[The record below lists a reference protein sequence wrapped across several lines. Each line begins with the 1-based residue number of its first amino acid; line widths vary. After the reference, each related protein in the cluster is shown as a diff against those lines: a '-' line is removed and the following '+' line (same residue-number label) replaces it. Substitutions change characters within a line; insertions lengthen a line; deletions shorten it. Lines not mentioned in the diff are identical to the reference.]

1 MSTPRKSYRYPGV
14 QPFSSDQQRIFFGR
28 QEDTQRLLSL
38 MLQERLCV
46 LFGKSGHGKSSLL
59 NAGII
64 PALAEKGKKG
74 NRRYL
79 PVTVRFNTW
88 TPQDTQT
95 LYDKFVFHLNKSLSQ
110 SPKVATSRF
119 DSAQRPTE
127 IAESQSPKV
136 EKSVPPSLSP
146 SLPPTL
152 WGAVKQWQIPA
163 DTGIV
168 LLFDQFEE
176 FFSYP
181 QEQQSAF
188 KEQLAEL
195 LYVDYPQFLEDNED
209 RLDPEYA
216 AFLAEKTDVRA
227 LLSIRADRL
236 SDLDRLKDRL
246 PAILHKRY
254 ELRALDAEQAR
265 QAVTGPAGEPGDGYR
280 SPAFAYDEAALQ
292 TILREL
298 TGREGAEAGRIEAF
312 LLQIVCASIEKRVTE
327 RGLASVQKADLPDF
341 DTVFDD
347 YYQDRIGELPQAERA
362 PARRVLEQGL
372 LLVDPQSSEGR
383 RLSRDAGELAQA
395 FSVSP
400 ALLEN
405 LERTYL
411 LRREV
416 NSLGSFS
423 YELSHDT
430 LIAPVMKSR
439 KAQEAVEE
447 AERLEQERID
457 AETRAREAEEKA
469 AEERRKAEEAERLK
483 NEAITAKRRATW
495 FAWGAGLL
503 AVMAVAAF
511 IYANSQSRL
520 AQSQSKIAE
529 ERRIQSDSSAANA
542 LKQQGIAEL
551 ERIKADSS
559 AMIALEQTR
568 IAKAALKKA
577 DDNLLLAKREEA
589 RAKAALE
596 QVKKEKDATEAQRRL
611 AEDNFNLAQQKTRE
625 AEKEADNARKALE
638 AQKAAL
644 AEIARLFL
652 RDASSL
658 IRLLDYEA
666 ALEKIQSAAALE
678 VAGQAVS
685 DSLLEIAFFY
695 AETNRLNRAWSLLDT
710 AYALVNKSL
719 TSKTDDRLAAREA
732 LRRLNPRR
740 DSFLQARYFPV
751 MIDIPGGTDTIGG
764 IINWLEDTIPPL
776 RVTISSYQ
784 LAESET
790 TWWQYNLY
798 CVATGTELPNK
809 PAGWGGEGDNPVV
822 NVSWYDATAYG
833 GWLSDRAGLQRAI
846 ECPDEENCS
855 LDLQAKGYR
864 LPTEAEWEYAARA
877 GTNMTYAGCNEESDL
892 IDFAWYSKNSGG
904 RTRPVKTRL
913 PNQLGLYDMS
923 GNVWEWCWDWY
934 DDYPTEAQVNP
945 IGPVTGSFRVLRGGA
960 WDGLADYCRVALRY
974 YDIPG
979 SRTSTQRFPSLQDP
993 LTFYISYL
1001 FTF

>member
-1 MSTPRKSYRYPGV
+1 MSTPQKSYRYPGV

-46 LFGKSGHGKSSLL
+46 LYGKSGHGKSSLL

-74 NRRYL
+74 NRHYVA
-79 PVTVRFNTW
+79 VTVRFNTW

-110 SPKVATSRF
+110 THTDAQSRF
-119 DSAQRPTE
+119 DSAQRPTKDE
-127 IAESQSPKV
+127 DSTSRTVVESYSRKVAPSP
-136 EKSVPPSLSP
+136 
-146 SLPPTL
+146 PPTL
-152 WGAVKQWQIPA
+152 WGAVKRWDIGA
-163 DTGIV
+163 NTGIV

-209 RLDPEYA
+209 TLDPEYA

-280 SPAFAYDEAALQ
+280 SPAFAYDEAALL

-312 LLQIVCASIEKRVTE
+312 LLQIVCASIEKRVLE
-327 RGLASVQKADLPDF
+327 RGLATVQKADLPDF

-372 LLVDPQSSEGR
+372 LLVDPQSGEGR

-395 FSVSP
+395 FQVSP

-430 LIAPVMKSR
+430 LIGPVMKSR
-439 KAQEAVEE
+439 KEQEAVEA
-447 AERLEQERID
+447 AERLQREATEFAKREKALRRRQRRNAIAGILALALLAVSIFSFILAAQAQRDAAEATLEAEQQKKEAQAASDKAEQERLNAD
-457 AETRAREAEEKA
+457 KEKSRADTQTEVA
-469 AEERRKAEEAERLK
+469 RRKQQDADIA
-483 NEAITAKRRATW
+483 TAKAK
-495 FAWGAGLL
+495 
-503 AVMAVAAF
+503 VA
-511 IYANSQSRL
+511 
-520 AQSQSKIAE
+520 
-529 ERRIQSDSSAANA
+529 
-542 LKQQGIAEL
+542 
-551 ERIKADSS
+551 
-559 AMIALEQTR
+559 
-568 IAKAALKKA
+568 
-577 DDNLLLAKREEA
+577 
-589 RAKAALE
+589 
-596 QVKKEKDATEAQRRL
+596 EAQARF
-611 AEDNFNLAQQKTRE
+611 EQQKT
-625 AEKEADNARKALE
+625 KEARDNLQKEKRKLALLLLE
-638 AQKAAL
+638 QAN
-644 AEIARLFL
+644 
-652 RDASSL
+652 DL
-658 IRLLDYEA
+658 IHLLDYEA

-695 AETNRLNRAWSLLDT
+695 AETKRLDRAWPLLDT

-719 TSKTDDRLAAREA
+719 PAKTGDRLAARAA

-740 DSFLQARYFPV
+740 DSSLQALSFPV
-751 MIDIPGGTDTIGG
+751 LIDIPGGTDTIGRNY
-764 IINWLEDTIPPL
+764 IVSLSP
-776 RVTISSYQ
+776 YQ

-790 TWWQYNLY
+790 TWWQYHLY
-798 CVATGTELPNK
+798 CIATDTALPDK
-809 PAGWGGEGDNPVV
+809 PAGWGGEGDNPVI
-822 NVSWYDATAYG
+822 NVSWFDAVAYAN
-833 GWLSDRAGLQRAI
+833 WLNERERLQQAI
-846 ECPDEENCS
+846 KCSVEDNCS
-855 LDLQAKGYR
+855 LDLQTKGYR

-877 GTNMTYAGCNEESDL
+877 GSNMTYAGCDQES
-892 IDFAWYSKNSGG
+892 N
-904 RTRPVKTRL
+904 L
-913 PNQLGLYDMS
+913 PNL
-923 GNVWEWCWDWY
+923 
-934 DDYPTEAQVNP
+934 
-945 IGPVTGSFRVLRGGA
+945 
-960 WDGLADYCRVALRY
+960 
-974 YDIPG
+974 PG
-979 SRTSTQRFPSLQDP
+979 IAKTPAAAPAR
-993 LTFYISYL
+993 
-1001 FTF
+1001 

>member
-1 MSTPRKSYRYPGV
+1 MSTPQKSYRYPGV

-64 PALAEKGKKG
+64 PTLAEKGKKG
-74 NRRYL
+74 NRRYVT
-79 PVTVRFNTW
+79 VTVRFNTW

-110 SPKVATSRF
+110 SPEVAASRF

-136 EKSVPPSLSP
+136 AKSPPPPLAPSP
-146 SLPPTL
+146 PPTL
-152 WGAVKQWQIPA
+152 WGAVKQWNIGEN
-163 DTGIV
+163 TGIV

-209 RLDPEYA
+209 SLDPEYA

-265 QAVTGPAGEPGDGYR
+265 QAVVGPAGEEGGNYR
-280 SPAFAYDEAALQ
+280 SPAFAYDEAALL

-312 LLQIVCASIEKRVTE
+312 LLQIVCASIEKRVLE
-327 RGLASVQKADLPDF
+327 RGLATVQKADLPDF

-347 YYQDRIGELPQAERA
+347 YYQDRIGELPPAERT

-372 LLVDPQSSEGR
+372 LLVDPQSGEGR

-430 LIAPVMKSR
+430 LIGPVMKSR
-439 KAQEAVEE
+439 KEQEAVEE

-469 AEERRKAEEAERLK
+469 AEEKRKAEEAERLK

-542 LKQQGIAEL
+542 LKQQEIAVS

-568 IAKAALKKA
+568 IAKAARKKA

-611 AEDNFNLAQQKTRE
+611 AENNFNLAQQKTKE

-638 AQKAAL
+638 AQKAAH

-652 RDASSL
+652 PDASTL

-666 ALEKIQSAAALE
+666 AREKIQSVAALE

-695 AETNRLNRAWSLLDT
+695 AETNRLDRAWSLLHT
-710 AYALVNKSL
+710 AYTLVNKSL
-719 TSKTDDRLAAREA
+719 TPKTGDRLAAREA

-751 MIDIPGGTDTIGG
+751 MIEIPGGTDTIGSG
-764 IINWLEDTIPPL
+764 KGDEKFFV
-776 RVTISSYQ
+776 VTLSDYQ

-798 CVATGTELPNK
+798 CAATGKELPEK

-822 NVSWYDATAYG
+822 NVSWYDATAYA
-833 GWLSDRAGLQRAI
+833 GWLSDREDLKRAI
-846 ECPDEENCS
+846 ECPDEGNCA
-855 LDLQAKGYR
+855 LDLRAKGYR

-877 GTNMTYAGCNEESDL
+877 DTNMAYAGCDQESEL
-892 IDFAWYSKNSGG
+892 IDYAWYGENSGS
-904 RTRPVKTRL
+904 RTQPVKTRL
-913 PNQLGLYDMS
+913 PNRLGLYDMS

-934 DDYPTEAQVNP
+934 GDYPSEAQNP
-945 IGPVTGSFRVLRGGA
+945 IGPETGSTRVLRGGA
-960 WDGLADYCRVALRY
+960 WNVSADFCRVANRR
-974 YDIPG
+974 DVNPG
-979 SRTSTQRFPSLQDP
+979 YWSDLFGFRLSRTR
-993 LTFYISYL
+993 
-1001 FTF
+1001 

>member
-1 MSTPRKSYRYPGV
+1 MTTPEKSYRYPGV

-28 QEDTQRLLSL
+28 QDDTQRLLSL

-74 NRRYL
+74 NRRYV

-95 LYDKFVFHLNKSLSQ
+95 LYDKFVFHLGKAMADAGVMGMARDETRKFASLPNSLWGIM
-110 SPKVATSRF
+110 KKWN
-119 DSAQRPTE
+119 
-127 IAESQSPKV
+127 IAE
-136 EKSVPPSLSP
+136 
-146 SLPPTL
+146 
-152 WGAVKQWQIPA
+152 G
-163 DTGIV
+163 TGIV

-209 RLDPEYA
+209 TLDPEYA

-265 QAVTGPAGEPGDGYR
+265 QAVVGPAGEPGDGYR
-280 SPAFAYDEAALQ
+280 SPAFAYDEAALK
-292 TILREL
+292 TILSEL

-327 RGLASVQKADLPDF
+327 RGLTTVREPDLPDF

-362 PARRVLEQGL
+362 PARRVLEQEL
-372 LLVDPQSSEGR
+372 LLVDPQTGESR

-395 FSVSP
+395 FQVSP

-411 LRREV
+411 LRREM

-430 LIAPVMKSR
+430 LIGPVMKAR
-439 KAQEAVEE
+439 KAQEAVEA
-447 AERLEQERID
+447 AERLQREAAELAEREKALRRRQRRNYILSIGVMILIVIFAYLIFVLIIAADEVKEAQAKAEQQEQRTKSALIELDRERINVQK
-457 AETRAREAEEKA
+457 EKSRADTLSEES
-469 AEERRKAEEAERLK
+469 RRKQRAADIATAE
-483 NEAITAKRRATW
+483 AK
-495 FAWGAGLL
+495 
-503 AVMAVAAF
+503 VA
-511 IYANSQSRL
+511 
-520 AQSQSKIAE
+520 
-529 ERRIQSDSSAANA
+529 
-542 LKQQGIAEL
+542 
-551 ERIKADSS
+551 
-559 AMIALEQTR
+559 
-568 IAKAALKKA
+568 
-577 DDNLLLAKREEA
+577 
-589 RAKAALE
+589 
-596 QVKKEKDATEAQRRL
+596 EAQARY
-611 AEDNFNLAQQKTRE
+611 EQQKT
-625 AEKEADNARKALE
+625 KEARDNLQKEKRKLALLLLE
-638 AQKAAL
+638 Q
-644 AEIARLFL
+644 
-652 RDASSL
+652 ASDL
-658 IRLLDYEA
+658 IYLLDYEA
-666 ALEKIQSAAALE
+666 AREKMQSVIALE
-678 VAGQAVS
+678 VANQAAG

-695 AETNRLNRAWSLLDT
+695 AETNQLDRAWSLLDT
-710 AYALVNKSL
+710 AYALINKSL
-719 TSKTDDRLAAREA
+719 PAKIGDHLAPREA
-732 LRRLNPRR
+732 LRRLNPQR

-751 MIDIPGGTDTIGG
+751 MIDIPGGTDTIGSG
-764 IINWLEDTIPPL
+764 DRDEQFFV
-776 RVTISSYQ
+776 VTLSDYQ

-798 CVATGTELPNK
+798 CAATGKALPEK
-809 PAGWGGEGDNPVV
+809 PGWGGEGDNPVV
-822 NVSWYDATAYG
+822 NVSWYDAVAYA
-833 GWLSDRAGLQRAI
+833 GWLSDREGLQRAI
-846 ECPDEENCS
+846 ECPDEENCN
-855 LDLQAKGYR
+855 LNLQVKGYR

-877 GTNMTYAGCNEESDL
+877 GTNMTYAGCGQKSDL
-892 IDFAWYSKNSGG
+892 PDFAWYGENSGS
-904 RTRPVKTRL
+904 RTRPVKTRR

-934 DDYPTEAQVNP
+934 GDYPPEAQTNP
-945 IGPVTGSFRVLRGGA
+945 TGTEIGSRRVLRGGA
-960 WDGLADYCRVALRY
+960 WGSLAGLCRVALRNNVN
-974 YDIPG
+974 PG
-979 SRTSTQRFPSLQDP
+979 LRDVLFGFRLSRTP
-993 LTFYISYL
+993 
-1001 FTF
+1001 

>member
-1 MSTPRKSYRYPGV
+1 MSTPEKSYRYPGV

-28 QEDTQRLLSL
+28 QDDTQRLLSL

-74 NRRYL
+74 NRRYV

-95 LYDKFVFHLNKSLSQ
+95 LYDKFVFHLGKAMADAGMTGVAGKTGTAGMAKDETRKFASLPNSLWGIM
-110 SPKVATSRF
+110 KKWN
-119 DSAQRPTE
+119 
-127 IAESQSPKV
+127 IAE
-136 EKSVPPSLSP
+136 
-146 SLPPTL
+146 
-152 WGAVKQWQIPA
+152 G
-163 DTGIV
+163 TGIV

-254 ELRALDAEQAR
+254 ELRALDTEQAR
-265 QAVTGPAGEPGDGYR
+265 QAVVGPAGEPGDGYR
-280 SPAFAYDEAALQ
+280 SPAFAYDEAALL

-327 RGLASVQKADLPDF
+327 RGLATVREPDLPDF

-347 YYQDRIGELPQAERA
+347 YYQDRIGELPQSERA

-372 LLVDPQSSEGR
+372 LLVDPQSGEGR

-395 FSVSP
+395 FQVSP

-430 LIAPVMKSR
+430 LIGPVLKAR

-469 AEERRKAEEAERLK
+469 AEEKRKAEEAERLK
-483 NEAITAKRRATW
+483 NEAIRARRRATW
-495 FAWGAGLL
+495 FAW
-503 AVMAVAAF
+503 VTFSVSIVAIIAF
-511 IYANSQSRL
+511 YKART
-520 AQSQSKIAE
+520 
-529 ERRIQSDSSAANA
+529 A
-542 LKQQGIAEL
+542 LRDQQ
-551 ERIKADSS
+551 
-559 AMIALEQTR
+559 
-568 IAKAALKKA
+568 AALKVVGWMT
-577 DDNLLLAKREEA
+577 LM
-589 RAKAALE
+589 
-596 QVKKEKDATEAQRRL
+596 
-611 AEDNFNLAQQKTRE
+611 
-625 AEKEADNARKALE
+625 EADTFIK
-638 AQKAAL
+638 KM
-644 AEIARLFL
+644 
-652 RDASSL
+652 
-658 IRLLDYEA
+658 DYE
-666 ALEKIQSAAALE
+666 SAYLYLNSATMITAISEE
-678 VAGQAVS
+678 VSNA
-685 DSLLEIAFFY
+685 LLEMAFFY
-695 AETNRLNRAWSLLDT
+695 AETNQLERAWGVLDT
-710 AYALVNKSL
+710 AYQIINRDLVIKNG
-719 TSKTDDRLAAREA
+719 DRLAAREA
-732 LRRLNPRR
+732 IRHLNPQR

-751 MIDIPGGTDTIGG
+751 MIDIQGRTDTIGSG
-764 IINWLEDTIPPL
+764 NGNEKFFV
-776 RVTISSYQ
+776 VTLSDYQ
-784 LAESET
+784 LAESEI

-798 CVATGTELPNK
+798 CAATGTAPPEK
-809 PAGWGGEGDNPVV
+809 PGWGGEGDNPVV
-822 NVSWYDATAYG
+822 NVSWYNAVAYA
-833 GWLSDRAGLQRAI
+833 GWLSDREGLPQAVNCR
-846 ECPDEENCS
+846 DEDNCS
-855 LDLQAKGYR
+855 LDLQAKSYR
-864 LPTEAEWEYAARA
+864 LPTEAEWEFAARG
-877 GTNMTYAGCNEESDL
+877 GTNITYAGCDQESDL
-892 IDFAWYSKNSGG
+892 PDFAWYFKNSGS
-904 RTRPVKTRL
+904 RTRPVKTRR
-913 PNQLGLYDMS
+913 PNIMGLYDMS
-923 GNVWEWCWDWY
+923 GNVWEWCWDWHGG
-934 DDYPTEAQVNP
+934 YPTEAKVNP
-945 IGPVTGSFRVLRGGA
+945 IGPEMGPYRVLRGGA
-960 WDGLADYCRVALRY
+960 WHNNAVVCRVANRPVVYSDDLY
-974 YDIPG
+974 G
-979 SRTSTQRFPSLQDP
+979 SYGFRLARTL
-993 LTFYISYL
+993 
-1001 FTF
+1001 

>member
-1 MSTPRKSYRYPGV
+1 MSTPQKSYRYPGV

-46 LFGKSGHGKSSLL
+46 LYGKSGHGKSSLL

-74 NRRYL
+74 NRRYV

-95 LYDKFVFHLNKSLSQ
+95 LYDKFVFHFRKAMMDAGMTG
-110 SPKVATSRF
+110 VAGNTL
-119 DSAQRPTE
+119 
-127 IAESQSPKV
+127 V
-136 EKSVPPSLSP
+136 ETPSMA
-146 SLPPTL
+146 SLPGTL
-152 WGAVKQWQIPA
+152 WGAVKHWNIGEN
-163 DTGIV
+163 TGIV

-181 QEQQSAF
+181 QEQQAAF

-209 RLDPEYA
+209 TLDPEYA

-280 SPAFAYDEAALQ
+280 SPAFAYEEAALQ

-312 LLQIVCASIEKRVTE
+312 LLQIVCASIEKRVLE
-327 RGLASVQKADLPDF
+327 RGLATVQKADLPDF

-372 LLVDPQSSEGR
+372 LLVDPQSGEGR

-395 FSVSP
+395 FQVSP
-400 ALLEN
+400 SLLEN

-416 NSLGSFS
+416 NSLGSYS

-469 AEERRKAEEAERLK
+469 AEERRKAEQAERLK

-529 ERRIQSDSSAANA
+529 ERRIEADSSAANA
-542 LKQQGIAEL
+542 LKQQQIAES
-551 ERIKADSS
+551 ERIKADSN
-559 AMIALEQTR
+559 AAIALEQTR
-568 IAKAALKKA
+568 IAKSALKKA

-596 QVKKEKDATEAQRRL
+596 QVNKEKDATEAQRRL
-611 AEDNFNLAQQKTRE
+611 AENNFKLAQQKTTE
-625 AEKEADNARKALE
+625 AEQEADNARKALE

-644 AEIARLFL
+644 AEIARLIL
-652 RDASSL
+652 RDASTL
-658 IRLLDYEA
+658 IYDLDYEA
-666 ALEKIQSAAALE
+666 AREKIQAAAALE

-695 AETNRLNRAWSLLDT
+695 AETNRLDRAWPLLDT
-710 AYALVNKSL
+710 AYSLVNKSL
-719 TSKTDDRLAAREA
+719 PAKTGDRLAAREA

-751 MIDIPGGTDTIGG
+751 MINIPGGTDTMGKNYIVS
-764 IINWLEDTIPPL
+764 LSP
-776 RVTISSYQ
+776 YQ

-798 CVATGTELPNK
+798 CAATGTELPDK

-822 NVSWYDATAYG
+822 NVNWYDATAYA

-846 ECPDEENCS
+846 ECPDDENCS

-877 GTNMTYAGCNEESDL
+877 GTNMTYAGCDQESDL
-892 IDFAWYSKNSGG
+892 INFAWYGKNSGS

-913 PNQLGLYDMS
+913 PNRLGLYDMS

-934 DDYPTEAQVNP
+934 GGYPPEAQNP
-945 IGPVTGSFRVLRGGA
+945 IGPETGSYRVLRGGA
-960 WDGLADYCRVALRY
+960 WDDDAEGCRVAYRSLSNPGFRY
-974 YDIPG
+974 DRYG
-979 SRTSTQRFPSLQDP
+979 FRLSRTL
-993 LTFYISYL
+993 
-1001 FTF
+1001 

>member
-1 MSTPRKSYRYPGV
+1 MTTPEKSYRYPGV
-14 QPFSSDQQRIFFGR
+14 QPFSSNQQRIFFGR
-28 QEDTQRLLSL
+28 LDDTHRLLSL

-46 LFGKSGHGKSSLL
+46 LFGKSSHGKSSLL

-74 NRRYL
+74 NRRYE

-95 LYDKFVFHLNKSLSQ
+95 LYDKFVFHLGKALTQSHAPSL
-110 SPKVATSRF
+110 
-119 DSAQRPTE
+119 
-127 IAESQSPKV
+127 
-136 EKSVPPSLSP
+136 PPSLSP

-152 WGAVKQWQIPA
+152 WGAVKQWNIGA

-254 ELRALDAEQAR
+254 ELRTLDAEQAR
-265 QAVTGPAGEPGDGYR
+265 QAVVGPAREPGDGYR
-280 SPAFAYDEAALQ
+280 SPAFAYDEAALK
-292 TILREL
+292 TILSEL

-327 RGLASVQKADLPDF
+327 RGLTTVQKADLPDF

-372 LLVDPQSSEGR
+372 MLVDPQTGEGR

-395 FSVSP
+395 SQVSP

-430 LIAPVMKSR
+430 LIGPVLKAR

-447 AERLEQERID
+447 AERLQ
-457 AETRAREAEEKA
+457 REAAELAQREKA
-469 AEERRKAEEAERLK
+469 LRRRQ
-483 NEAITAKRRATW
+483 RRNTI
-495 FAWGAGLL
+495 AGILALALL
-503 AVMAVAAF
+503 AVSIFSFIRATQAQRDAAVAT
-511 IYANSQSRL
+511 
-520 AQSQSKIAE
+520 AE
-529 ERRIQSDSSAANA
+529 AE
-542 LKQQGIAEL
+542 QQ
-551 ERIKADSS
+551 
-559 AMIALEQTR
+559 
-568 IAKAALKKA
+568 
-577 DDNLLLAKREEA
+577 
-589 RAKAALE
+589 
-596 QVKKEKDATEAQRRL
+596 KKEAQTASDKAKQERLNADKEKSRADTQTELARREQQEADIATAEAKVAQAQARY
-611 AEDNFNLAQQKTRE
+611 EQQKT
-625 AEKEADNARKALE
+625 KEARDNLQKEKSKLALLLLE
-638 AQKAAL
+638 QAN
-644 AEIARLFL
+644 
-652 RDASSL
+652 DL
-658 IRLLDYEA
+658 IYLLDYEA
-666 ALEKIQSAAALE
+666 AREKIQSAAALE
-678 VAGQAVS
+678 VAGQEVS
-685 DSLLEIAFFY
+685 DALLEIAFFY
-695 AETNRLNRAWSLLDT
+695 AETKRLDRAWPLLDT
-710 AYALVNKSL
+710 AYSLVNKSL
-719 TSKTDDRLAAREA
+719 PTKTGDRLAARAA
-732 LRRLNPRR
+732 LRRLNPQR

-751 MIDIPGGTDTIGG
+751 MIDIPGGTNTIGG
-764 IINWLEDTIPPL
+764 DVYEFLGDTIRIPPL
-776 RVTISSYQ
+776 IVRLSSYQ

-790 TWWQYNLY
+790 TWWQYHLY
-798 CVATGTELPNK
+798 CIVA
-809 PAGWGGEGDNPVV
+809 
-822 NVSWYDATAYG
+822 YRY
-833 GWLSDRAGLQRAI
+833 SD
-846 ECPDEENCS
+846 
-855 LDLQAKGYR
+855 
-864 LPTEAEWEYAARA
+864 
-877 GTNMTYAGCNEESDL
+877 
-892 IDFAWYSKNSGG
+892 F
-904 RTRPVKTRL
+904 
-913 PNQLGLYDMS
+913 
-923 GNVWEWCWDWY
+923 
-934 DDYPTEAQVNP
+934 
-945 IGPVTGSFRVLRGGA
+945 
-960 WDGLADYCRVALRY
+960 
-974 YDIPG
+974 PG
-979 SRTSTQRFPSLQDP
+979 SGYDYSGFRLSRTL
-993 LTFYISYL
+993 
-1001 FTF
+1001 